1 MLELKHSICKFKIK
15 TQKCAH
21 ENYANDR
28 MNSINYI
35 RIFGIC
41 QLVTCLENEAFEFN
55 IKGLKNMPFSYEKN
69 INI

>member
-1 MLELKHSICKFKIK
+1 
-15 TQKCAH
+15 
-21 ENYANDR
+21 